1 MDSTPSEALA
11 AAEAGRGIVK
21 LTGPQSVADPR
32 PAHISP
38 AIRELGVE
46 RVVDAAKNLRAL
58 ELNGHFETPAWWQEM
73 GRLRDAVDD
82 LTTLDRAL
90 TKRGA

>member
-1 MDSTPSEALA
+1 MSA
-11 AAEAGRGIVK
+11 
-21 LTGPQSVADPR
+21 PR
-32 PAHISP
+32 RHISP

-46 RVVDAAKNLRAL
+46 RVLDAAKNLRAL
-58 ELNGHFETPAWWQEM
+58 ELNGHEMESSAWWQEM

-82 LTTLDRAL
+82 LSTLDRAL

>member
-1 MDSTPSEALA
+1 MNPDSGGAHYGYQP
-11 AAEAGRGIVK
+11 
-21 LTGPQSVADPR
+21 
-32 PAHISP
+32 PAPAPKTRHISP

-82 LTTLDRAL
+82 LSTLDRAL